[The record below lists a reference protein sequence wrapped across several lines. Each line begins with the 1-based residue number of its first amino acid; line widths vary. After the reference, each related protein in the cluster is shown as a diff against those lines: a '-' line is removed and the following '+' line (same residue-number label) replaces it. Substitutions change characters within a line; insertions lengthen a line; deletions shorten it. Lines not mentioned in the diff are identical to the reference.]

1 MGARQRFVISL
12 AEVRDTDEPLVGGK
26 AARLATLSRAGFA
39 VPDGFCLTIE
49 AYQRF
54 LTSAHLGDMI
64 RMELGR
70 KAFGDLRWEEIWD
83 ASLRIRSAFAAAAVP
98 AEIASDIADAMGGFP
113 LETHWAVR
121 STAPGEDSSQ
131 RSFAGLHDSYL
142 GVMGF
147 TPVLDAV
154 RLVWASLWSDAAML
168 YRLELALDPG
178 RSSMAVLL
186 QPMRN
191 EPVSGVAFGRDPVE
205 FRADHALIEAV
216 PGLCAG
222 LVDGEVEPDRW
233 RLKRFTGEV
242 LDYRPGT
249 RENDGPSLPLLEDAH
264 LVSLSKTLGNV
275 ESLLGW
281 PPDLEWTGRGDKL
294 TLLQARPITS
304 PAASSDDKK
313 AYYLT
318 LRPGMDR
325 LRVLQ
330 HRVADELI
338 PELEA
343 IGKRLASEPLEEWG
357 DEQLAAALEERLG
370 AVRRWRQIYRDD
382 FIPFAHGVRRLAVY
396 YNDAV
401 RPEDP
406 YEFVGLLRGEPL
418 LAVRRNAAI
427 AALAD
432 QVRSSAA
439 LKDLVSRAALEIG
452 HDPQIWKK
460 GLLEQLRRLPEG
472 GSFAD
477 RLATLLEEFLD
488 IAYNTERLSDR
499 PDLILHNILELARAA
514 GSGPPQPLAP
524 GSLSGSM
531 LEERL
536 MEAVG
541 SDRHEEA
548 REVLALGRVSWRLR
562 DNDNLLLARVE
573 SQLLRAI
580 HLAAGRLERASRLER
595 GTRVSENAAA
605 VLIEALR
612 RPSAGAVMLPA
623 AEESEKAIPAAA
635 LEETP
640 RQLVGQPAAPGMQTG
655 RVRRIRTA
663 EDLGQFQAGEVL
675 VCDAIQPMV
684 THLVPLAAA
693 VVERRGGML
702 IHGAIIAREL
712 GLPCV
717 NGVAGAIELLHDGDI
732 VTVDGYLGIVTV
744 GAPEFDLEL
753 ADVAGNTGSR
763 KSRKGV

>member
-1 MGARQRFVISL
+1 MGTRQRFVISL
-12 AEVRDTDEPLVGGK
+12 EEVRDTDEPLVGGK

-83 ASLRIRSAFAAAAVP
+83 ASLRIRSAFTAAAVP
-98 AEIASDIADAMGGFP
+98 AEIASEIADAMGGFP

-131 RSFAGLHDSYL
+131 RSFAGLHESYL
-142 GVMGF
+142 GVVGF

-191 EPVSGVAFGRDPVE
+191 ELVSGVAFGRDPVE

-216 PGLCAG
+216 PGLCSG

-233 RLKRFTGEV
+233 KIKRFSGEV
-242 LDYRPGT
+242 LDYQPGT
-249 RENDGPSLPLLEDAH
+249 RENDEPNLPLLEDAH
-264 LVSLSKTLGNV
+264 LVSLSKTLGKV

-281 PPDLEWTGRGDKL
+281 PPDVEWTGRGDKL

-330 HRVADELI
+330 HRFVDELI

-343 IGKRLASEPLEEWG
+343 IGKRLASEPLDEWS
-357 DEQLAAALEERLG
+357 DEQLAAALEERLA
-370 AVRRWRQIYRDD
+370 AVRRWRQIYRND
-382 FIPFAHGVRRLAVY
+382 FIPFAHGVRRLAIY

-418 LAVRRNAAI
+418 LAVHRNEAI
-427 AALAD
+427 AALANE
-432 QVRSSAA
+432 VGSNVVLR
-439 LKDLVSRAALEIG
+439 DLLTRAALETG
-452 HDPQIWKK
+452 HDPKIWKK
-460 GLLEQLRRLPEG
+460 GLLDQLRRLPEG

-499 PDLILHNILELARAA
+499 PDLILHNILELARAG
-514 GSGPPQPLAP
+514 GSGQQQPLAR
-524 GSLSGSM
+524 GSLSGSL

-548 REVLALGRVSWRLR
+548 REVLALGRISWRLR
-562 DNDNLLLARVE
+562 DNDNLLLARLE

-580 HLAAGRLERASRLER
+580 HAAAGRLERASRLER
-595 GTRVSENAAA
+595 GTRVGENAAA

-612 RPSAGAVMLPA
+612 QPSAGAVRLPT
-623 AEESEKAIPAAA
+623 AEESEKTMPTAV

-663 EDLGQFQAGEVL
+663 EDLGQFLAGEVL
-675 VCDAIQPMV
+675 VCDAIQPMM
-684 THLVPLAAA
+684 THLVLLAAA

-717 NGVAGAIELLHDGDI
+717 NGVAGAIEMLHDGDI

-753 ADVAGNTGSR
+753 ADVAGYTGSR
-763 KSRKGV
+763 KSRMGV